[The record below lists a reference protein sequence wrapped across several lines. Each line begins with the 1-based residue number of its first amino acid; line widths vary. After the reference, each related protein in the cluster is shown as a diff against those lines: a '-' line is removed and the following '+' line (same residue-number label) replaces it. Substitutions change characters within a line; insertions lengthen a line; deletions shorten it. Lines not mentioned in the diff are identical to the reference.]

1 MLRIS
6 QTTTKK
12 ILLQY
17 LTAEAGKQ
25 GDLVLQVDALPPYL
39 DTYISFRVFAFQIS
53 NYPRPIL
60 WYTNNQHLL
69 VFLKECGVTI
79 FVPLQQNLLKYNE
92 PKYQDIRDKTSFTA
106 KDIQNFSF
114 PSFLNADRDI
124 KNNVSI
130 NAQELINN
138 KTNYKRSSLLD
149 EPSNQTT
156 NTLPNLN
163 TPNIQ
168 NIQNFDTWIEKIA
181 ATKEALNT
189 IKDSKTLPENTFLSN
204 YLAPYRHSSNLFKFN
219 SKLIRNFSLAILALN
234 TIGFIVFTLFPTRAL
249 TIEIQSISKDKQIDM
264 EVPQSDFQ
272 SKKVLLK
279 NEKNVETTELQ
290 QEKIKYATGK
300 VSLVNL
306 SGNTIDLDN
315 GAFKVVKD
323 GKEYK
328 ATFNNNYPKTF
339 TIPGKGS
346 LNDFQVQATKEG
358 DIMNLAEGTK
368 LDITNLSGVGSRVCS
383 NCFALVTSEIKNIGT
398 SNKKVVSDLTITNGK
413 KNLEEN
419 AYSMRESEIKSLS
432 GDQNITDKSWYKNSS
447 VIYNFDKSV
456 GDVAD
461 NLKIQGSF
469 ETTLFYLSKSNLED
483 LLKKRDS
490 SIFKINNVLL
500 SSTTGNFEDGK
511 TALKLKIYYTYTE
524 QDTCFDKESF
534 VDTLSSKSFNEAVD
548 EIQKKCPNIKNIDK
562 KDSGLTI
569 PGLKKKIDIN
579 VVKN

>member
-25 GDLVLQVDALPPYL
+25 GNLVLQVDALPPYL

-69 VFLKECGVTI
+69 AFLKECGVTI
-79 FVPLQQNLLKYNE
+79 FIPLQQNLLNYNE
-92 PKYQDIRDKTSFTA
+92 PKSQDIRDKTSFTT

-114 PSFLNADRDI
+114 PSFPNVSRDI

-130 NAQELINN
+130 NAQELIND

-149 EPSNQTT
+149 EPANKTK

-163 TPNIQ
+163 TS

-189 IKDSKTLPENTFLSN
+189 IKESKSVSGNTFLNN
-204 YLAPYRHSSNLFKFN
+204 YLSPNRRSSNLFKFN
-219 SKLIRNFSLAILALN
+219 SRLIRNFSLAVLALS
-234 TIGFIVFTLFPTRAL
+234 TIGFIGFALFPTSAL
-249 TIEIQSISKDKQIDM
+249 TVEIQSINKDKQIDI
-264 EVPQSDFQ
+264 EVPQNDFQ

-279 NEKNVETTELQ
+279 NEKNVETTEFQ

-306 SGNTIDLDN
+306 GGNSIDLDN

-328 ATFNNNYPKTF
+328 ATFNTAYSRTF
-339 TIPGKGS
+339 TIPVKGS

-358 DIMNLAEGTK
+358 DVMNLAEGTK
-368 LDITNLSGVGSRVCS
+368 LDITNLSGVGFRVCS
-383 NCFALVTSEIKNIGT
+383 NCFALVTSEIKNIGI
-398 SNKKVVSDLTITNGK
+398 SNKKVVSDATITNGK

-419 AYSMRESEIKSLS
+419 AYSMRESEIKNLS
-432 GDQNITDKSWYKNSS
+432 KDQNITDKSWYKNSS

-456 GDVAD
+456 GDVTD

-469 ETTLFYLSKSNLED
+469 ETTLFYLSKSDLEY

-490 SIFKINNVLL
+490 DIFKINNVLL

-511 TALKLKIYYTYTE
+511 TALKLKIYYTYAQ
-524 QDTCFDKESF
+524 QDTCFDKEDF
-534 VDTLSSKSFNEAVD
+534 VNTLSSKSFNEAID
-548 EIQKKCPNIKNIDK
+548 EFEKKCPNIKNIDK

-569 PGLKKKIDIN
+569 PGLQTKIDIN